1 MSGRFAQYNI
11 PEDVLAAA
19 TLLHEH
25 FEMRGYGSWELEN
38 VCSRNHAYLLSN
50 LNSLPADTSFKRV
63 VSERSLAAVWQ
74 ASGPAVDEPIEA
86 DTLEEAYKAYIASL
100 LDETKPVIVT

>member
-38 VCSRNHAYLLSN
+38 VCSRNHAYLLAN
-50 LNSLPADTSFKRV
+50 LDSLPADTSFKGG

-74 ASGPAVDEPIEA
+74 AAGTAVDEPSEA

-100 LDETKPVIVT
+100 LDETKTVIVT